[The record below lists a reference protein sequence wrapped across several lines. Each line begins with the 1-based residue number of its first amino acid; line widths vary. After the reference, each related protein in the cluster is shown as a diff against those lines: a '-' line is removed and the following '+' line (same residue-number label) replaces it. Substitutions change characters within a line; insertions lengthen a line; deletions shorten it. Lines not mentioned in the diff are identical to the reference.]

1 LLLFCKNCNIPASW
15 FKVRVFLK
23 FTEPGRSRLVKIAS
37 KQVSTAKF
45 SYKKALTGDNLVS
58 ENEKTKVM
66 TPRVPPHEVLLFID
80 THLTTTECFNNDN
93 DNLPYFPPEVKAHP
107 VCWSGLLLQL
117 LSLLVKPPWKEDSKH
132 TWEIIRAR
140 HFIEVKLGDACNSI
154 DYTTSVNPYLF
165 SLATNLN

>member
-1 LLLFCKNCNIPASW
+1 VPA
-15 FKVRVFLK
+15 L
-23 FTEPGRSRLVKIAS
+23 SRLVKIAS

-45 SYKKALTGDNLVS
+45 SYKRALTGNNLVF

-66 TPRVPPHEVLLFID
+66 TPQVPPHEVLLFID
-80 THLTTTECFNNDN
+80 SHFSTTESFENRNGN
-93 DNLPYFPPEVKAHP
+93 QPHFSPEVRLHP

-117 LSLLVKPPWKEDSKH
+117 LSLLLKHPWNEDSEH
-132 TWEIIRAR
+132 SWELIRAR
-140 HFIEVKLGDACNSI
+140 HFIEVKLGAANNPI